1 MGKTKIEHFDRC
13 DLVEDPDWEIAM
25 EVSVKYIAK
34 FLNKM
39 QCDKAMQ
46 DGHFEVPPEDHF
58 VFGAFDKLYTGE
70 WEWCPHQAIHTQ
82 LVKIA
87 LSDIH
92 HYLDSWK
99 TKEHVELV
107 VLDPRLADR
116 LTDDKDFMDVVYE
129 IAEEVAAG
137 DKDLLDYLKSMRRC
151 DDYELIA
158 EELGIPKQEV
168 YQRQRKLM
176 RRLEKRKQN
185 LAQKSQKPQK
195 VL

>member
-1 MGKTKIEHFDRC
+1 MGKTKFEHYDRC

-34 FLNKM
+34 ILNKM
-39 QCDKAMQ
+39 QCDKAMA
-46 DGHFEVPPEDHF
+46 DGDFGVQPEEHF

-70 WEWCPHQAIHTQ
+70 WDWCPHQAIHTQ
-82 LVKIA
+82 LVKIV

-107 VLDPRLADR
+107 ELDPRLADR

-129 IAEEVAAG
+129 IAGEVAAG
-137 DKDLLDYLKSMRRC
+137 DKDLLDYLKAMRCC
-151 DDYELIA
+151 DDYESIG
-158 EELGIPKQEV
+158 EELGIPIREV

-176 RRLEKRKQN
+176 LRLEKRRQR
-185 LAQKSQKPQK
+185 LGQKPQK